1 MNRVLVVSF
10 VGWICAVAF
19 ALAGIG
25 LFITKALVGQFEG
38 SWWWVIGCGI
48 FEKITGGGVRKTN
61 SGIRTN
67 GGTNNK

>member
-38 SWWWVIGCGI
+38 SWWWVIGCGMGFI
-48 FEKITGGGVRKTN
+48 ASLVVMSLPVLLEWR
-61 SGIRTN
+61 RM
-67 GGTNNK
+67 